1 MNQVLWGKFAG
12 GVLGFMAGH
21 WLGAI
26 VGVVVGH
33 QFDVGLSRQ
42 RAGRA
47 AGGQDVRE
55 VQFEFF
61 TASFWMMGH
70 TAKAD
75 GRVSEQEIRVAR
87 EVMQRMQLN
96 EEQTRSAITLFN
108 EGKQEDFDAPATL
121 RRFHGKCR
129 HHPDLLRTFMEIQI
143 QVALADGDIG
153 EEQWAVLTRAAS
165 SLGISRSELS
175 RLEALV
181 RRHGS
186 SQAMQVT
193 PTERLQQSYRLLGVD
208 RDASDSAVKKAY
220 RRLMNQHHPDKL
232 VGRDMPEEMVRLA
245 EERTR
250 QIREAYDTIRSSR
263 S

>member
-1 MNQVLWGKFAG
+1 MNQVLWGKLAG
-12 GVLGFMAGH
+12 GVLGFMAGQ

-33 QFDVGLSRQ
+33 QFDVGLSRYRRDHAQ
-42 RAGRA
+42 GEQ
-47 AGGQDVRE
+47 GVRE

-61 TASFWMMGH
+61 TGTYWMMGH
-70 TAKAD
+70 VAKAD
-75 GRVSEQEIRVAR
+75 GRVCEQEIRVAR

-108 EGKQEDFDAPATL
+108 EGKQAEFDAAATL
-121 RRFHGKCR
+121 RRLHGKCR
-129 HHPDLLRTFMEIQI
+129 QHPDLLRTFMEIQI
-143 QVALADGDIG
+143 QIALADGEVSDG
-153 EEQWAVLTRAAS
+153 QRAVLDRAAA
-165 SLGISRSELS
+165 SLGISRGELA

-186 SQAMQVT
+186 AKPMQPT
-193 PTERLQQSYRLLGVD
+193 PKERLQQSYRLLGVD

-232 VGRDMPEEMVRLA
+232 VGQNLPEEMVRLA

-250 QIREAYDTIRSSR
+250 QIREAYDLIRSSR
-263 S
+263 T